1 MLNKQII
8 HELTGTTIYNRGL
21 DLFLQHKVLSFQSKE
36 QNEEIY
42 MKAFVRGSGKKK
54 YEVELTYNTFYEDL
68 SECFCDCPAFYNY
81 DGICKHCAAV
91 LLECESRLDIQQTIF
106 DYIEEPGCDGSKR
119 RLSDYIG
126 PKAVV
131 FSTSSAAKKRLRP
144 SKIC

>member
-42 MKAFVRGSGKKK
+42 MKAFVQGSGKKK

-68 SECFCDCPAFYNY
+68 SE
-81 DGICKHCAAV
+81 
-91 LLECESRLDIQQTIF
+91 
-106 DYIEEPGCDGSKR
+106 
-119 RLSDYIG
+119 
-126 PKAVV
+126 
-131 FSTSSAAKKRLRP
+131 
-144 SKIC
+144 